1 MEILKFSEEH
11 NNFRQHVR
19 NFVNTK
25 IVPNVE
31 QWAKDKLMPKSM
43 WKVMGEAGLLCPDMP
58 REYGGK
64 GGDFLHSVIVSE
76 EMIKSGFF
84 GAAPT
89 AHSDIFVPYIAAYAP
104 ENLKQ
109 KYLPGCVSG
118 DVVTAIGM
126 TEPDAGSDLASMK
139 TTVEEDGD
147 TVVFN
152 GSKIFISNGIVCD
165 LLILAAKDPLEKNP
179 HKAIS
184 LYLVEDG
191 TPGFVRGAKLEKMG
205 MHYQDTAELFF
216 TDCRVPMAN
225 LIGEKGGGF
234 KMLMDKLQQ
243 ERLVV
248 SIWAVNA
255 AEYMLEKTLA
265 FYKEH
270 AGPGKQVS
278 KSQASQFALVEMAT
292 DVKLARLFLDRL
304 LVDHM
309 GGEDVVLETSM
320 EKFWATD
327 MVNRLADRCLDIFEM
342 GGSVDSCPIMKMSM
356 DIKASKIYAG
366 TNEIMKTIIA
376 KYMNV

>member
-11 NNFRQHVR
+11 NKFRQHVR
-19 NFVNTK
+19 NFVETE

-31 QWAKDKLMPKSM
+31 EWTKDRLMPKSM
-43 WKVMGEAGLLCPDMP
+43 WKVMGDAGLLCPDMP
-58 REYGGK
+58 GKYGGK
-64 GGDFLHSVIVSE
+64 GGDFIHSVIVSE

-89 AHSDIFVPYIAAYAP
+89 AHSDIFVPYITAYAS
-104 ENLKQ
+104 EELKQ

-118 DVVTAIGM
+118 DVITAIGM

-165 LLILAAKDPLEKNP
+165 LLILAAKDPLEDDP
-179 HKAIS
+179 YKAIS

-216 TDCRVPMAN
+216 TDCRVPKAN

-248 SIWAVNA
+248 CIWAVSA
-255 AEYMLEKTLA
+255 AEYMLEKTLE

-270 AGPGKQVS
+270 SGTGKQVP
-278 KSQASQFALVEMAT
+278 KSQANQFALVEMAT
-292 DVKLARLFLDRL
+292 EVKLGRIFLDRL

-309 GGEDVVLETSM
+309 AGENVVVETSM

-327 MVNRLADRCLDIFEM
+327 MVNRVADRCLDIFGM
-342 GGSVDSCPIMKMSM
+342 AANFDSCPIMRMSK

-376 KYMNV
+376 KYMKV